1 MTTFFCFNLLA
12 EDHTVRARICCA
24 RQEGFEFMAELLSI
38 EETGQKIQCQMV
50 PQKSKDLV
58 LSDGIIGYL
67 KQARLPKAQNI
78 NVDN

>member
-1 MTTFFCFNLLA
+1 
-12 EDHTVRARICCA
+12 
-24 RQEGFEFMAELLSI
+24 MAELLSI

-50 PQKSKDLV
+50 PQKSKDLI

-67 KQARLPKAQNI
+67 KQVRFPKAQNI